1 MRRRFSK
8 RVAPVLLA
16 MSMVIN
22 STGVNVLAAT
32 GTASD
37 PIPGKESS
45 EAHETASKLTYDK
58 IPEEAIE
65 IIADTGTPSDTTGS
79 PSNAKRISADI
90 MPISDTPIG
99 RYGNPAKT
107 AEQLAEALGGAGYAT
122 ADGNTVK
129 LEQSMNFNDDLFIGS
144 GEAITLDLG
153 AYDLKLGNE
162 NEILLWSDGDGSY
175 ADLTITGTGTISNN
189 GIYPTIEIYAGGTLV
204 IDGVTVENKYSEGLM
219 SGNAV
224 VGGAIGTDANSCH
237 NGTEVNIEVRSGVVK
252 GTQGINFSCTGTGTV
267 TVSGGEVVGTLGQ
280 GIMVNDTY
288 TVKGD
293 GDDIGQEET
302 GEGVGV
308 IVEGEGT
315 VRSIAKEGAAIN
327 AHGSS
332 TVAINGGTVEAT
344 GALGIGINVTDDVV
358 CTITDG
364 KVSGTEMGVGTYA
377 TQGTGNAS
385 EIYIEGGEV
394 SGRYGA
400 VAYEGGTVVVSE
412 GTVKG
417 EAAAVAGNGSDTSED
432 TTIIIEG
439 GKLEGGIAGI
449 YHPQKGTLEITG
461 GTITGEAGVVV
472 RAGQVSIS
480 DEAVIEA
487 TGTGTV
493 TIGDASVGGERIQ
506 VPAAAVVAD
515 QNDSYASDE
524 MSVSISG
531 GTIKAAEGASAVALT
546 TGGKEDSE
554 IDHEKFDITGGS
566 FTNPGTNF
574 TKYVDDNYIA
584 ANKGGETAV
593 GKDLETVVEALGV
606 TAGDTL
612 TVEKAPEGYSASIA
626 DADITI
632 DNQSGSDITVN
643 NHEIQS
649 GTEFTTSEE
658 DFVAKINEAG
668 YTSLKDAVA
677 HAQAGDTIT
686 LLTDITLE
694 ETVDITKA
702 ITLDLG
708 THEITVNKS
717 GVSGAGIRGIGIAYT
732 NVTMKNGTITSTV
745 ATKDDTLVL
754 VTDGSLTTEN
764 MHFKTNNGYAINLYE
779 FDALHKAQPATV
791 TLSADST
798 IENEEGEGITA
809 YGAMSHHTINVEG
822 TITVK
827 GTHPAI
833 CGSYENLG
841 GTDITIGDTAVI
853 NGSILQ
859 MSPGNVE
866 IAGHVTCEKG
876 SAVIVTNGS
885 VTIKDTANIT
895 SKFQATEAWQPSA
908 DGHVYDDGSALFIE
922 GADSVTIEGGVLDSY
937 HAAAVSGHNTESTD
951 MEIKGGTFKNVQGQK
966 SVSIDSEKQF
976 ISGGTF
982 SSDVKKYVAE
992 DSMELQLKK
1001 KNSVAKYY
1009 VGPEAEEALAGA
1021 EVGDEV
1027 VFEHMGESTSVEVPN
1042 GVHVQNETGADITV
1056 NNETLQNGH
1065 SETVVTN
1072 PAELSWTVTDEVTNH
1087 WDKFDEGFSDS
1098 TKVWIADI
1106 LGIHAGPEAEIKYQ
1120 IAITNAVDH
1129 LASEPFEVKVTLP
1142 EGAFSNI
1149 KAQHPSSGNNDDL
1162 VVDLQSN
1169 TITWKNVTVA
1179 KSTDKE
1185 TTTVLTFTATVKEHP
1200 TVDKFDIS
1208 YTVNGQSDEYSDG
1221 PYLAYGAVYD
1231 PNGGQIGFDENY
1243 GFYNAEE
1250 TNLGG
1255 FTLENGVVK
1264 ASIEQMKSKG
1274 NWNTPE
1280 KQSGWEHVVLAGWS
1294 YQKTAF
1300 QTTEKPEDLITDEF
1314 EFSGNIKL
1322 YAVWA
1327 ADQNDNE
1334 IPDFNETA
1342 DFTKLQEAIQKAN
1355 DLVEDDYKDLTA
1367 VKSAVADAQN
1377 LMSEKP
1383 HIATEQEIQAAIT
1396 AIEEAIEAAKLDFSA
1411 LQNAKDAADGKQR
1424 VETDYTTSTWS
1435 AYASALQNAKEMLA
1449 DHSKANHSQD
1459 TIDGIVTELTGAET
1473 ALKKRADFT
1482 ALDEAIKEAEQKT
1495 NGKSED
1501 DFDGNWSAF
1510 QDAYQAAKA
1519 LADQYPAEK
1528 RADTS
1533 EDVNSTLTSA
1543 AESLK
1548 SATAG
1553 ITEKEPD
1560 MAALEQEIQKAEA
1573 LSEDDY
1579 VDFSAVESALSKANG
1594 LKGKP
1599 GVSAKEVKDAIDALV
1614 KATQGLKKLDF
1625 TNLEKAVETAGDG
1638 KDASAYTTDSF
1649 NAYDTALKE
1658 AKVMVQ
1664 DHSKA
1669 NHSQGTIDALAEKL
1683 NAASAGLKERADF
1696 TALETA
1702 IRDAEAKVAGKTEDD
1717 FTDTYQ
1723 AFKDALDAAKK
1734 FMSDHPADT
1743 RANMA
1748 KDDYEA
1754 EIGNLSSAL
1763 AKATLALTEKDP
1775 EELSLTALNAAAA
1788 EAKAKADTENPN
1800 DYTKSSWDAFTAAL
1814 KAVEDLLAEDNLTVN
1829 DQAKV
1834 NQTAAALRGAMDAL
1848 EERADFTSLDN
1859 VLRVAKEKTAGKTEA
1874 DYESGWNV
1882 YAAALEKAE
1891 QFLKAHPEAERSEM
1905 KASEFQA
1912 EIEQLADEVIR
1923 ATSDL
1928 VEKAPEKEPEKD
1940 PEIPEKPNFEALN
1953 KAVADAEAK
1962 KESDYTSASWKALEE
1977 ALKNAKAILAESGL
1991 TKDDQ
1996 ARVDAAKDALTKAIA
2011 GLAEKN
2017 TEYTWGSVGSGSG
2030 SSNSSTSQLADA
2042 WTYDAGRDK
2051 WTYGKKRYRNQWV
2064 YLFNPYATQ
2073 GQEQYDWFYF
2083 DANGEMV
2090 TGWFTDADGLTYYLN
2105 EFSDGTRGRM
2115 VTGWNWIAD
2124 ASGKKKCY
2132 YFSNIS
2138 DGTRGHLLKGSA
2150 TPDGYT
2156 VDAAGAWV
2164 ENGKAVEQ

>member
-22 STGVNVLAAT
+22 STGVNALAAT
-32 GTASD
+32 GTAAD

-58 IPEEAIE
+58 VPDEAIE

-107 AEQLAEALGGAGYAT
+107 AAQLAEALGGAGYAT
-122 ADGNTVK
+122 ADGSTVK
-129 LEQSMNFNDDLFIGS
+129 LEKSIDFNDDLFIGS
-144 GEAITLDLG
+144 GDAITLDLG

-162 NEILLWSDGDGSY
+162 NEIILWSDGDGSY
-175 ADLTITGTGTISNN
+175 TDLTITGTGTISNN

-219 SGNAV
+219 SGSSI
-224 VGGAIGTDANSCH
+224 VGGAIGTNANSCCS
-237 NGTEVNIEVRSGVVK
+237 GTEVNIEVKSGTVK
-252 GTQGINFSCTGTGTV
+252 GTQGINFSCSGTGTV
-267 TVSGGEVVGTLGQ
+267 TVSGGEVIGTLGQ

-288 TVKGD
+288 TVY
-293 GDDIGQEET
+293 DDPSHPDTSFSHEET
-302 GEGVGV
+302 GEDVGV
-308 IVEGEGT
+308 IVAGEGT

-332 TVAINGGTVEAT
+332 TVEINGGTVEAT

-493 TIGDASVGGERIQ
+493 TIGDASTGGERIQ

-515 QNDSYASDE
+515 QNAGYASDE
-524 MSVSISG
+524 MSVEISG
-531 GTIKAAEGASAVALT
+531 GTLKAAEGASAVALT

-574 TKYVDDNYIA
+574 AKYVDDNYIA

-632 DNQSGSDITVN
+632 DNQSGNDITVN
-643 NHEIQS
+643 NHEIAS
-649 GTEFTTSEE
+649 GDEYKTSEE

-677 HAQAGDTIT
+677 HAQAGDTII

-717 GVSGAGIRGIGIAYT
+717 GTSGAGIRGIGIAYT
-732 NVTMKNGTITSTV
+732 DVTMKNGTISSTV

-791 TLSADST
+791 TLSEDST

-809 YGAMSHHTINVEG
+809 YGAMSHHMINVEG

-859 MSPGNVE
+859 MSPGKVE
-866 IAGHVTCEKG
+866 IAGDVTCEKG

-885 VTIKDTANIT
+885 VTVKDTANIT
-895 SKFQATEAWQPSA
+895 SEFQATEEWQPSA

-966 SVSIDSEKQF
+966 SVSIDSAKQF

-982 SSDVKKYVAE
+982 SSDVKEYVAE
-992 DSMELQLKK
+992 DSMELKLTK
-1001 KNSVAKYY
+1001 KNTVAKYY

-1021 EVGDEV
+1021 GFGDEV
-1027 VFEHMGESTSVEVPN
+1027 VFEHMGKSTSVEVPN

-1065 SETVVTN
+1065 SETVVT
-1072 PAELSWTVTDEVTNH
+1072 
-1087 WDKFDEGFSDS
+1087 
-1098 TKVWIADI
+1098 
-1106 LGIHAGPEAEIKYQ
+1106 
-1120 IAITNAVDH
+1120 
-1129 LASEPFEVKVTLP
+1129 
-1142 EGAFSNI
+1142 
-1149 KAQHPSSGNNDDL
+1149 
-1162 VVDLQSN
+1162 
-1169 TITWKNVTVA
+1169 
-1179 KSTDKE
+1179 
-1185 TTTVLTFTATVKEHP
+1185 
-1200 TVDKFDIS
+1200 
-1208 YTVNGQSDEYSDG
+1208 
-1221 PYLAYGAVYD
+1221 
-1231 PNGGQIGFDENY
+1231 
-1243 GFYNAEE
+1243 
-1250 TNLGG
+1250 
-1255 FTLENGVVK
+1255 
-1264 ASIEQMKSKG
+1264 
-1274 NWNTPE
+1274 
-1280 KQSGWEHVVLAGWS
+1280 
-1294 YQKTAF
+1294 
-1300 QTTEKPEDLITDEF
+1300 
-1314 EFSGNIKL
+1314 
-1322 YAVWA
+1322 
-1327 ADQNDNE
+1327 
-1334 IPDFNETA
+1334 
-1342 DFTKLQEAIQKAN
+1342 
-1355 DLVEDDYKDLTA
+1355 
-1367 VKSAVADAQN
+1367 
-1377 LMSEKP
+1377 
-1383 HIATEQEIQAAIT
+1383 
-1396 AIEEAIEAAKLDFSA
+1396 
-1411 LQNAKDAADGKQR
+1411 
-1424 VETDYTTSTWS
+1424 
-1435 AYASALQNAKEMLA
+1435 
-1449 DHSKANHSQD
+1449 
-1459 TIDGIVTELTGAET
+1459 
-1473 ALKKRADFT
+1473 
-1482 ALDEAIKEAEQKT
+1482 
-1495 NGKSED
+1495 
-1501 DFDGNWSAF
+1501 
-1510 QDAYQAAKA
+1510 
-1519 LADQYPAEK
+1519 
-1528 RADTS
+1528 
-1533 EDVNSTLTSA
+1533 
-1543 AESLK
+1543 
-1548 SATAG
+1548 
-1553 ITEKEPD
+1553 
-1560 MAALEQEIQKAEA
+1560 
-1573 LSEDDY
+1573 
-1579 VDFSAVESALSKANG
+1579 
-1594 LKGKP
+1594 
-1599 GVSAKEVKDAIDALV
+1599 
-1614 KATQGLKKLDF
+1614 
-1625 TNLEKAVETAGDG
+1625 
-1638 KDASAYTTDSF
+1638 
-1649 NAYDTALKE
+1649 
-1658 AKVMVQ
+1658 
-1664 DHSKA
+1664 
-1669 NHSQGTIDALAEKL
+1669 
-1683 NAASAGLKERADF
+1683 
-1696 TALETA
+1696 
-1702 IRDAEAKVAGKTEDD
+1702 
-1717 FTDTYQ
+1717 
-1723 AFKDALDAAKK
+1723 
-1734 FMSDHPADT
+1734 
-1743 RANMA
+1743 
-1748 KDDYEA
+1748 
-1754 EIGNLSSAL
+1754 
-1763 AKATLALTEKDP
+1763 EKDP
-1775 EELSLTALNAAAA
+1775 EELSLTALRTAAAD
-1788 EAKAKADTENPN
+1788 AKAKADTENP
-1800 DYTKSSWDAFTAAL
+1800 DAYTKSSWDAFTAVL
-1814 KAVEDLLAEDNLTVN
+1814 KAAEDLLAEDNLTVN
-1829 DQAKV
+1829 DQARV
-1834 NQTAAALRGAMDAL
+1834 NQAASALRGAMDAL

-1891 QFLKAHPEAERSEM
+1891 QFLKAHPETERSEM
-1905 KASEFQA
+1905 KASEFQD
-1912 EIEQLADEVIR
+1912 EIERLADEVIR

-1928 VEKAPEKEPEKD
+1928 VEKAPGKEPEKD
-1940 PEIPEKPNFEALN
+1940 PEIPEKPNYEALN
-1953 KAVADAEAK
+1953 KAVADAETK

-1977 ALKNAKAILAESGL
+1977 ALKNAKALLAESGL

-2011 GLAEKN
+2011 GLADKS
-2017 TEYTWGSVGSGSG
+2017 TEYIWGSVGSGSG
-2030 SSNSSTSQLADA
+2030 SSNSSTSQPADA

-2051 WTYGKKRYRNQWV
+2051 WTYGRKRYRNQWV
-2064 YLFNPYATQ
+2064 YLFNPYAAQ
-2073 GQEQYDWFYF
+2073 GREQYDWFYF

-2090 TGWFTDADGLTYYLN
+2090 TGWFTDTDGLTYYLN

-2156 VDAAGAWV
+2156 VDASGAWV

>member
-1 MRRRFSK
+1 M
-8 RVAPVLLA
+8 
-16 MSMVIN
+16 
-22 STGVNVLAAT
+22 
-32 GTASD
+32 
-37 PIPGKESS
+37 
-45 EAHETASKLTYDK
+45 
-58 IPEEAIE
+58 
-65 IIADTGTPSDTTGS
+65 
-79 PSNAKRISADI
+79 
-90 MPISDTPIG
+90 
-99 RYGNPAKT
+99 
-107 AEQLAEALGGAGYAT
+107 
-122 ADGNTVK
+122 
-129 LEQSMNFNDDLFIGS
+129 
-144 GEAITLDLG
+144 
-153 AYDLKLGNE
+153 
-162 NEILLWSDGDGSY
+162 WSDEDGSY
-175 ADLTITGTGTISNN
+175 ADLTVTGTGTISNN

-219 SGNAV
+219 SGSSI
-224 VGGAIGTDANSCH
+224 VGGAIGTNANSCCS
-237 NGTEVNIEVRSGVVK
+237 GTEVNIEVKSGTVK
-252 GTQGINFSCTGTGTV
+252 GTQGINFSCSGTGTV
-267 TVSGGEVVGTLGQ
+267 TVSGGEVIGTLGQ

-288 TVKGD
+288 TVY
-293 GDDIGQEET
+293 DDPSHPDTSFSHEET
-302 GEGVGV
+302 GEDVGV
-308 IVEGEGT
+308 IVAGEGT

-332 TVAINGGTVEAT
+332 TVEINGGTVEAT

-364 KVSGTEMGVGTYA
+364 KVSGTEMGVGTYMTKGGA
-377 TQGTGNAS
+377 VNAS

-400 VAYEGGTVVVSE
+400 VAYEGGTVIVSE
-412 GTVKG
+412 GTVRG
-417 EAAAVAGNGSDTSED
+417 ETAAVAGNGSDTSED

-493 TIGDASVGGERIQ
+493 TIGDASAGGERIQ

-515 QNDSYASDE
+515 QNAGYASDD

-574 TKYVDDNYIA
+574 AKYVDDNYIA

-593 GKDLETVVEALGV
+593 GKDLETVVEALGA

-643 NHEIQS
+643 NHEIAS
-649 GTEFTTSEE
+649 GDEYTTSEE
-658 DFVAKINEAG
+658 DFVAKINNAG

-677 HAQAGDTIT
+677 HAKAGDTIT

-732 NVTMKNGTITSTV
+732 DVTMKNGTVTSTV

-754 VTDGSLTTEN
+754 VTNGSLTTES

-791 TLSADST
+791 TLSEDST

-809 YGAMSHHTINVEG
+809 YGAMSHHMINVEG

-859 MSPGNVE
+859 MSPGKVE
-866 IAGHVTCEKG
+866 IAGDVTCEKG

-885 VTIKDTANIT
+885 VTVKDTANIT
-895 SKFQATEAWQPSA
+895 SKFQATEEWQPSA

-966 SVSIDSEKQF
+966 SVSIDSAKQF

-982 SSDVKKYVAE
+982 SSDVKEYVAE
-992 DSMELQLKK
+992 DSMELKLTK
-1001 KNSVAKYY
+1001 KNTVAKYY

-1021 EVGDEV
+1021 GFGDEV
-1027 VFEHMGESTSVEVPN
+1027 VFEHMGKSTSVEVPN

-1065 SETVVTN
+1065 SETVVT
-1072 PAELSWTVTDEVTNH
+1072 
-1087 WDKFDEGFSDS
+1087 
-1098 TKVWIADI
+1098 
-1106 LGIHAGPEAEIKYQ
+1106 
-1120 IAITNAVDH
+1120 
-1129 LASEPFEVKVTLP
+1129 
-1142 EGAFSNI
+1142 
-1149 KAQHPSSGNNDDL
+1149 
-1162 VVDLQSN
+1162 
-1169 TITWKNVTVA
+1169 
-1179 KSTDKE
+1179 
-1185 TTTVLTFTATVKEHP
+1185 
-1200 TVDKFDIS
+1200 
-1208 YTVNGQSDEYSDG
+1208 
-1221 PYLAYGAVYD
+1221 
-1231 PNGGQIGFDENY
+1231 
-1243 GFYNAEE
+1243 
-1250 TNLGG
+1250 
-1255 FTLENGVVK
+1255 
-1264 ASIEQMKSKG
+1264 
-1274 NWNTPE
+1274 
-1280 KQSGWEHVVLAGWS
+1280 
-1294 YQKTAF
+1294 
-1300 QTTEKPEDLITDEF
+1300 
-1314 EFSGNIKL
+1314 
-1322 YAVWA
+1322 
-1327 ADQNDNE
+1327 
-1334 IPDFNETA
+1334 
-1342 DFTKLQEAIQKAN
+1342 
-1355 DLVEDDYKDLTA
+1355 
-1367 VKSAVADAQN
+1367 
-1377 LMSEKP
+1377 
-1383 HIATEQEIQAAIT
+1383 
-1396 AIEEAIEAAKLDFSA
+1396 
-1411 LQNAKDAADGKQR
+1411 
-1424 VETDYTTSTWS
+1424 
-1435 AYASALQNAKEMLA
+1435 
-1449 DHSKANHSQD
+1449 
-1459 TIDGIVTELTGAET
+1459 
-1473 ALKKRADFT
+1473 
-1482 ALDEAIKEAEQKT
+1482 
-1495 NGKSED
+1495 
-1501 DFDGNWSAF
+1501 
-1510 QDAYQAAKA
+1510 
-1519 LADQYPAEK
+1519 
-1528 RADTS
+1528 
-1533 EDVNSTLTSA
+1533 
-1543 AESLK
+1543 
-1548 SATAG
+1548 
-1553 ITEKEPD
+1553 
-1560 MAALEQEIQKAEA
+1560 
-1573 LSEDDY
+1573 
-1579 VDFSAVESALSKANG
+1579 
-1594 LKGKP
+1594 
-1599 GVSAKEVKDAIDALV
+1599 
-1614 KATQGLKKLDF
+1614 
-1625 TNLEKAVETAGDG
+1625 
-1638 KDASAYTTDSF
+1638 
-1649 NAYDTALKE
+1649 
-1658 AKVMVQ
+1658 
-1664 DHSKA
+1664 
-1669 NHSQGTIDALAEKL
+1669 
-1683 NAASAGLKERADF
+1683 
-1696 TALETA
+1696 
-1702 IRDAEAKVAGKTEDD
+1702 
-1717 FTDTYQ
+1717 
-1723 AFKDALDAAKK
+1723 
-1734 FMSDHPADT
+1734 
-1743 RANMA
+1743 
-1748 KDDYEA
+1748 
-1754 EIGNLSSAL
+1754 
-1763 AKATLALTEKDP
+1763 EKDP
-1775 EELSLTALNAAAA
+1775 EELSLTALRTAAAD
-1788 EAKAKADTENPN
+1788 AKAKADTENP
-1800 DYTKSSWDAFTAAL
+1800 DAYTKSSWDAFTAAL
-1814 KAVEDLLAEDNLTVN
+1814 KAAEDLLAEDNLTVN
-1829 DQAKV
+1829 DQARV
-1834 NQTAAALRGAMDAL
+1834 NQAASALRGAMDAL

-1891 QFLKAHPEAERSEM
+1891 QFLKAHPETERSEM
-1905 KASEFQA
+1905 KASEFQD
-1912 EIEQLADEVIR
+1912 EIERLADEVIR

-1928 VEKAPEKEPEKD
+1928 VEKAPGKEPEKD

-2011 GLAEKN
+2011 GLADKS
-2017 TEYTWGSVGSGSG
+2017 TEYIWGSVGSGSG
-2030 SSNSSTSQLADA
+2030 SSNSSTSQPADA

-2051 WTYGKKRYRNQWV
+2051 WTYGRKRYRNQWV
-2064 YLFNPYATQ
+2064 YLFNPYAAQ
-2073 GQEQYDWFYF
+2073 GREQYDWFYF

-2156 VDAAGAWV
+2156 VDASGAWL
-2164 ENGKAVEQ
+2164 ENDKVVEQ